1 MNGGQG
7 YHHYMNRMAVE
18 GCDLKH
24 DHGLHLYYLDPIC
37 ERKLLTKSKP

>member
-7 YHHYMNRMAVE
+7 YHHYMNRMAV
-18 GCDLKH
+18 DLKH
-24 DHGLHLYYLDPIC
+24 DHGLHLYYLGPIC